1 MPTTNCEE
9 TFDRDTLP
17 PIATFSILYI
27 LKKRYA
33 RERYGKKKIY
43 ARERYGT
50 YYICIPIQLIQIKPA
65 SS

>member
-33 RERYGKKKIY
+33 RERYGKKKYTQERGTVPIIY
-43 ARERYGT
+43 VYRF
-50 YYICIPIQLIQIKPA
+50 
-65 SS
+65 S

>member
-33 RERYGKKKIY
+33 RERYGKKNIRK
-43 ARERYGT
+43 REVRYLLYMYT
-50 YYICIPIQLIQIKPA
+50 DSADPNKA
-65 SS
+65 S